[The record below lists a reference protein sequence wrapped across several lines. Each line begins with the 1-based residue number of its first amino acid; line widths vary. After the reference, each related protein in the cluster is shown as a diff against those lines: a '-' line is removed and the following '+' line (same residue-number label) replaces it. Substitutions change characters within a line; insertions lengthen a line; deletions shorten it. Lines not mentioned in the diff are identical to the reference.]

1 MTLITVVLAVED
13 EVMRGPGL
21 YALEEGG
28 QEKHRKSLKL
38 LLEKKLAVLERAI
51 ESNPSSVDLKLAKLQ
66 LCAEFWE
73 PSALAKEW
81 QKLLFLHPN
90 NTGLW
95 QRYLSYCQRQFGTFS
110 VSKLHSLYG
119 KCLSTLS
126 AVKDGSM
133 LSHPV
138 LPGTEEAMFG
148 KELTEVVMWEGFV
161 FAWLS
166 AYFRKV

>member
-1 MTLITVVLAVED
+1 
-13 EVMRGPGL
+13 MRSPGL
-21 YALEEGG
+21 YALEDGE

-73 PSALAKEW
+73 PSAMAKEW

-90 NTGLW
+90 NTDLW
-95 QRYLSYCQRQFGTFS
+95 QRYLSFCQSQFGTFS

-126 AVKDGSM
+126 AVKDGSI

-148 KELTEVVMWEGFV
+148 KEINRSGCVGGFR
-161 FAWLS
+161 FCLALCL
-166 AYFRKV
+166 F